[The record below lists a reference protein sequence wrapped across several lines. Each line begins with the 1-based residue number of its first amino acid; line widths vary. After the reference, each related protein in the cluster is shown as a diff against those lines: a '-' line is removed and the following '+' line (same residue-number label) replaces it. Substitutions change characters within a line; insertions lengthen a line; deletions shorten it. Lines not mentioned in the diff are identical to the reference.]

1 MLDGKKTYG
10 TAVGAIAIAVGTWLQ
25 DPALMPL
32 ANMIQIVITSLLA
45 VFLRKGV
52 KTEVGN

>member
-10 TAVGAIAIAVGTWLQ
+10 TAAGAIAVAVGTWLQ
-25 DPALMPL
+25 DPELMPL